1 MIITIIVLLILAG
14 VALATL
20 TGQGNIIGNAEKV
33 VGEYNNSVIEEQ
45 KLLNE
50 IEKYLQGIGN
60 NNPIEDNKA
69 PEMNKSEWNGKVQSP
84 MLLEGMTAV
93 YWSKDGGVTA
103 STTEEGSEEI
113 YSKIDSNGKASSTG
127 TENPNFKWSNWYNY
141 VAGNNSTDTKTSRWA
156 NVVTDDGSYW
166 VWIPR
171 YKYKISEEP
180 TEAGV
185 NNAGKVDVEFIP
197 TTEKMGSTGYTTGAN
212 SEGEILTTDGKGYI
226 IHPAFENGSS
236 TGKNNGYAN
245 GEWDS
250 ELAGF
255 WIAKYEMSMEDGSG
269 NALNTD
275 EVGGDVL
282 ISDTVKMV
290 SKPNVLSWRD
300 ITIGNSYTNCYNYD
314 RDNESHLIKMSEWG
328 AVAYLTHS
336 QYGRNRNEVTINNS
350 YTTANV
356 GELGSTTGNIYG
368 VYDMNGGAWERVAAW
383 DTLSTSGNITSY
395 GSSFASSG
403 GTSTKY
409 ATAYKNGTGTY
420 SGVLAKTV
428 CKTGDAVRETYTNSD
443 RGWFNDYSYFASTSH
458 PFFVRGGNYEDG
470 EGAGV
475 FASSST
481 TGEPYANNSFR
492 AVLVAAV

>member
-1 MIITIIVLLILAG
+1 M
-14 VALATL
+14 ALATL
-20 TGQGNIIGNAEKV
+20 TGQGNIIGNAENA

-60 NNPIEDNKA
+60 NNTIEDNKA
-69 PEMNKSEWNGKVQSP
+69 PEMNKSEWNGNVQSP

-197 TTEKMGSTGYTTGAN
+197 TTEKMGSAGYTTGAN

-255 WIAKYEMSMEDGSG
+255 WIAKYEMSGENETGVS
-269 NALNTD
+269 T
-275 EVGGDVL
+275 EPGDVL

-290 SKPNVLSWRD
+290 SKPNVLSWRN
-300 ITIGNSYTNCYNYD
+300 ITIGNSYTNCYNYN
-314 RDNESHLIKMSEWG
+314 RENESHLIKMSEWG

-409 ATAYKNGTGTY
+409 ATAYKNGTDTY
-420 SGVLAKTV
+420 SGVLARTV
-428 CKTGDAVRETYTNSD
+428 CKTGDAVKETYTNSEL
-443 RGWFNDYSYFASTSH
+443 GWFNDYSYFSSVSL
-458 PFFVRGGNYEDG
+458 PLFQRGGYFENGD
-470 EGAGV
+470 GAGV
-475 FASSST
+475 FTSGRTA
-481 TGEPYANNSFR
+481 GEPATAGASFR
-492 AVLVAAV
+492 AVLVAPV

>member
-1 MIITIIVLLILAG
+1 M
-14 VALATL
+14 ALATL
-20 TGQGNIIGNAEKV
+20 TGQGNIIGNAENA

-60 NNPIEDNKA
+60 NNTIEDNKA
-69 PEMNKSEWNGKVQSP
+69 PEMNKSEWNGNVQSP

-127 TENPNFKWSNWYNY
+127 TENPNFKWSNWYDY
-141 VAGNNSTDTKTSRWA
+141 VAGNNSADTKTSRWA

-171 YKYKISEEP
+171 YKYKISEQA

-197 TTEKMGSTGYTTGAN
+197 TTEKMGSTEYTTGAN
-212 SEGEILTTDGKGYI
+212 SEGEILTTDSNGYI

-236 TGKNNGYAN
+236 TGKNNEYAN

-269 NALNTD
+269 NSLNTD

-282 ISDTVKMV
+282 LSDTVKMV
-290 SKPNVLSWRD
+290 SKPNVSSWRS
-300 ITIGNSYTNCYNYD
+300 INIGNSYTNCYNYD

-368 VYDMNGGAWERVAAW
+368 VYDMAGGTWERVAAW
-383 DTLSTSGNITSY
+383 DTLSTSDNITNY

-409 ATAYKNGTGTY
+409 ATAYKNGTDTY
-420 SGVLAKTV
+420 SGVLARTV
-428 CKTGDAVRETYTNSD
+428 CKTGDAVKETYTNSEL
-443 RGWFNDYSYFASTSH
+443 GWFNDYSYFSSVSL
-458 PFFVRGGNYEDG
+458 PLFQRGGYFENGD
-470 EGAGV
+470 GAGV
-475 FASSST
+475 FTSGRTA
-481 TGEPYANNSFR
+481 GEPATAGASFR
-492 AVLVAAV
+492 AVLVAPV